1 MSMATATMHPGVAEF
16 RRHFPSLERCV
27 YLATCS
33 LGARSSEVEAAL
45 LAMLGEM
52 DRFGLAWGQFEE
64 QVSIAR
70 SRFAALIGARPEQIA
85 VLPNASVGAY
95 QVAST
100 QRWDLRP
107 SVVTTVAEFPS
118 VAHVWLAQQPRGAR
132 VQYVPEREGSPR
144 AEDYVAALGDDTGL
158 VSIPLITYASGA
170 RLPVAEIAAAAR
182 AAGARSFVDAY
193 QALGVEPVD
202 VDELGCDFL
211 VAGSMK
217 YLLGLPGVAF
227 LYALEGLAGDCPPQ
241 LTGWFG
247 RVDPM
252 AFDPFVL
259 DFPEEARRFETGTP
273 AVPALYAANAGLE
286 LVAALDLHDVRA
298 HVRSLVARAVEALAA
313 QGERLSIPPGDP
325 AQRGAHVAIVDPEPG
340 ALAGWLAER
349 GIVVSP
355 RGQLVRVALHYYNT
369 ADDVA
374 AVCEGVASFR
384 ARRGARSL
392 VRPARPDGHSAVAAW
407 MRSADPATFPYDA
420 VVEEY
425 RAVGKHFVPRGLLE
439 VLARVRSVVS
449 PTGRRSAPGQPAVR
463 LERFL
468 DTALDKHDGR
478 YDYPTYLGL
487 SLLDLPFADPPG
499 PDTTCAEQ
507 WCDRVMVGLVCD
519 ALGFEL
525 DAADG
530 RTGFL
535 PEMRPDSA
543 TVTKRCRLGLRAIRP
558 ALRRQGVDTEP
569 DVVDPVAAGG
579 LIRPRVTEQL
589 EADER
594 RMLQLSLLPVYV
606 VHDEC
611 LFIRVLQSFE
621 TMFSRIALLLRAA
634 ANVLAQG
641 EAAPARAWIDR
652 AEAAQ
657 REAAPLFSLLATMQ
671 VEAFRTFRAF
681 TEGAS
686 AIQSRTYKMVE
697 SLCRLPEQE
706 RLDSIAYRSVPEVR
720 ERVLA
725 GQATLD
731 DALDRVVRARWVT
744 SGEQAE
750 LAGAMGRFAET
761 LLRWRETH
769 YRLAVR
775 MLGERPGTGYTE
787 GTPYLRSVRKIPVFA
802 SLEPGP

>member
-1 MSMATATMHPGVAEF
+1 M
-16 RRHFPSLERCV
+16 
-27 YLATCS
+27 
-33 LGARSSEVEAAL
+33 LGA
-45 LAMLGEM
+45 M
-52 DRFGLAWGQFEE
+52 DRFGLAWGQFEQ

-70 SRFAALIGARPEQIA
+70 SRFASLIGARPEQIA

-100 QRWDLRP
+100 IRWDRRP
-107 SVVTTVAEFPS
+107 TVVTTAAEFPS
-118 VAHVWLAQQPRGAR
+118 VAHVWLAQRPRGAE
-132 VQYVPEREGSPR
+132 VLFVPEREGSVR
-144 AEDYVAALGDDTGL
+144 AADYLASLDERTGL
-158 VSIPLITYASGA
+158 VSIPLTTYASGA
-170 RLPVAEIAAAAR
+170 RLPAAEIAAAAR

-202 VDELGCDFL
+202 VAELGCDFL

-227 LYALEGLAGDCPPQ
+227 LYARDGLAGDCPPQ

-247 RVDPM
+247 RVDPF

-286 LVAALDLHDVRA
+286 LVGGLDLHAVHA
-298 HVRSLVARAVEALAA
+298 HVRELVASAVERLAA
-313 QGERLSIPPGDP
+313 QGERLSIPPYGVR
-325 AQRGAHVAIVDPEPG
+325 AEHGGAARGAHVAIFDHDPG
-340 ALAGWLAER
+340 ALAGWLAQR

-355 RGQLVRVALHYYNT
+355 RGQFVRIAFHYYNT
-369 ADDVA
+369 DEDLAGVCDAVAEYRARGAGCGPRSPGARA
-374 AVCEGVASFR
+374 AVE
-384 ARRGARSL
+384 
-392 VRPARPDGHSAVAAW
+392 AW
-407 MRSADPATFPYDA
+407 MRSADPDDFPYDA
-420 VVEEY
+420 VVREY
-425 RAVGKHFVPRGLLE
+425 RAVGKHFVPGGLLE
-439 VLARVRSVVS
+439 ALAGARSLL
-449 PTGRRSAPGQPAVR
+449 RQNEPGEPGERGPGAAEPASR

-478 YDYPTYLGL
+478 YDYPSYLGL
-487 SLLDLPFADPPG
+487 SLLDLPSADPPHR
-499 PDTTCAEQ
+499 DTTCAERRS
-507 WCDRVMVGLVCD
+507 DRLLTGLVCD

-525 DAADG
+525 AAAG
-530 RTGFL
+530 GATEFL
-535 PEMRPDSA
+535 PEMRPGPA
-543 TVTKRCRLGLRAIRP
+543 TTVKRCRLGLRAIRP
-558 ALRRQGVDTEP
+558 ALGRQDVDADP
-569 DVVDPVAAGG
+569 DPADPVAEVARICHRVAGTLDG
-579 LIRPRVTEQL
+579 DDRRV
-589 EADER
+589 
-594 RMLQLSLLPVYV
+594 LQLSMLPVYV

-621 TMFSRIALLLRAA
+621 TSFSRIAVLLRAA
-634 ANVLAQG
+634 ASALVQG
-641 EAAPARAWIDR
+641 DAAPAQEWIER

-657 REAAPLFSLLATMQ
+657 SEAAPLFSLLATMQ

-686 AIQSRTYKMVE
+686 AIQSRTYKTVE
-697 SLCRLPEQE
+697 SLCRMPERP
-706 RLDSIAYRSVPEVR
+706 RLDSLAYRSVPEVR

-725 GQATLD
+725 GQATLE
-731 DALDRVVRARWVT
+731 DALERVVRAHWL
-744 SGEQAE
+744 SAGEHTA
-750 LAGAMGRFAET
+750 LAHAMGRFADT

-802 SLEPGP
+802 SPVFASLEELGL